1 MSSEGKYPN
10 GLLWAMDHLALVLG
24 GGAII
29 ILLIFLAGAYYVE
42 NRLDH
47 IEENITFQPP
57 RGFEPVDLTK
67 HAAGD
72 TPPGS
77 MAVSE
82 TVYVPVYSH
91 IYYDHGRPYPLETTL
106 SIRNTDRQKPIFIRS
121 VHYYDT
127 RGKLVKENVT
137 EMIRLA
143 PLETIEFLV
152 ETKDSSGGS
161 GANFIVEW
169 SAQEQIDRPIIET
182 VMVGK
187 LGATGIGFTR
197 SGQTLSAG
205 PSAEERK

>member
-1 MSSEGKYPN
+1 MNSEGRYPN
-10 GLLWAMDHLALVLG
+10 WVLWVMDHLAVVLG

-47 IEENITFQPP
+47 IEENITYQPP
-57 RGFEPVDLTK
+57 RRFEPVDLAK
-67 HAAGD
+67 YAAGD
-72 TPPGS
+72 ARLGS

-106 SIRNTDRQKPIFIRS
+106 SIRNTSREKPIFVRS

-137 EMIRLA
+137 QMIRLD

-152 ETKDSSGGS
+152 ETTDSSGGS

-169 SAQEQIDRPIIET
+169 SALEQTDKPIIET

-187 LGATGIGFTR
+187 LGATGVSFSR

-205 PSAEERK
+205 PGEKSSK